1 MIATVGSITGSDGER
16 MPEGARVKVRSAPK
30 AVMDARIG
38 FPNSGRFSAAQVW
51 GERVEG
57 GLSAAKKTQVAEP
70 QH

>member
-1 MIATVGSITGSDGER
+1 